1 MSDLF
6 VFAKNADKV
15 QIQEIKGEQFGFW
28 QSLARSLLKDKIA
41 VSAFILIF
49 LLIILSVII
58 PMTGNPN
65 EQNISMAR
73 QTPSFNNFF
82 GTDQL
87 GRDMWLRIW
96 LGTRFSLLLA
106 AILVFVEV
114 FIGFIYGAVSGYF
127 GGKIDD
133 ILQRLVDIFINIP
146 YIVIASI
153 LILILN
159 QGFWTIILSLGIF
172 GWLSFSKLVRAQ
184 VLKFKEQDFIL
195 AARSLGAGSG
205 RILFKHCLPNMLG
218 ALIISLTFSFPGYI
232 LAEAFLSV
240 LSLGLPIGAVSLGIL
255 IVDNISALQTY
266 PYLLFIPLSILMIIT
281 LSFNIIGN
289 AIRDA
294 LDPRG

>member
-1 MSDLF
+1 MSNLF
-6 VFAKNADKV
+6 VFAKNADKI

-28 QSLARSLLKDKIA
+28 QSVLRSLLKDKIVIA
-41 VSAFILIF
+41 AFILIF
-49 LLIILSVII
+49 LIIILSVII
-58 PMTGNPN
+58 PITGNPN
-65 EQNISMAR
+65 EQNISIAR
-73 QTPSFNNFF
+73 QTPSFNNLF

-114 FIGFIYGAVSGYF
+114 FIGFIYGAISGYL
-127 GGKIDD
+127 GGKFDD

-159 QGFWTIILSLGIF
+159 QGFWTVILSLGIF

-289 AIRDA
+289 ALRDA